1 MMNIFF
7 VVIMCPFLWAGFICA
22 ISFMESWLK
31 FRAPGVTMPIGLSIG
46 QLVFNA
52 LNKVE
57 WFLAILISI
66 GLFLLR
72 NEISSMQ
79 ALWFIVIVAILVTQ
93 TAWLLPALN
102 NRAKAVI
109 SGKTLPRSMLHW
121 YFVIAEVIKLASLIL
136 FGFSLLVIKDNI
148 LNPHL

>member
-1 MMNIFF
+1 MNIFF
-7 VVIMCPFLWAGFICA
+7 VVIMCTFLWSGFICA

-46 QLVFNA
+46 KLVFNA

-57 WFLAILISI
+57 WFFAILISI
-66 GLFLLR
+66 CLFLLR
-72 NEISSMQ
+72 NEISSMP
-79 ALWFIVIVAILVTQ
+79 ALWLIVIVAILVTQ

-121 YFVIAEVIKLASLIL
+121 YFVIAEVIKLVSLIL
-136 FGFSLLVIKDNI
+136 FGFSLLVIQDNI